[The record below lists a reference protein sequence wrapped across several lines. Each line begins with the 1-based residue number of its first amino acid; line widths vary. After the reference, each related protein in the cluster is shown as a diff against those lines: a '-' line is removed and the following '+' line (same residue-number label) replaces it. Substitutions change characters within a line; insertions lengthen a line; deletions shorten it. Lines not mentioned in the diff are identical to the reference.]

1 MSDPRELRNFING
14 EFKPPRDGETM
25 DVVNPSTGEVYA
37 TAPKSGEGDVDDA
50 LKAAQA
56 AFDNGWRDTTPS
68 ERMTALLKMADAIE
82 ENAEKLVD
90 IEAENT
96 GKPKGLT
103 LSEEIPPMCD
113 QIRFFAG
120 AARMLEGKA
129 TAEYM
134 TGFTSS
140 IRREPI
146 GVIGS
151 VTPWNYPM
159 MMAVWKFGP
168 ALAAGNTMVIKPSDT
183 TPASTAYLAELFAE
197 ILPPGVFNVVCGDR
211 DTGANVVAHPIPQM
225 VSITGSIAA
234 GKAVARSAAD
244 TLKRT
249 HLELGGKAPVIVFD
263 DADLSSA
270 AEDIAVAGYFNA
282 GQDCTAATRV
292 LAGAR
297 VQQDIAGG
305 PRRAGRHRAALE
317 GRGGGLGGF
326 LHSPDQQRHQ
336 LDKVNGMVE
345 RTPDHAKVLVGGER
359 ATDNGYFYEPTVIE
373 GVEQADELAT
383 TEIFGPV
390 ITVQS
395 FSDEDE
401 AVRWANGT
409 EYGLASSVWTA
420 NHKRALRVS
429 RALDFGCVWVNCHI
443 PLVAEMP
450 HRRLQALGLRQ
461 GPVRVLV
468 RGVHARQARDVGD
481 RGASPQTQEPSQ
493 RLGLSTTS
501 SGRAARRSSCVL

>member
-14 EFKPPRDGETM
+14 EFKPPRGGETM

-197 ILPPGVFNVVCGDR
+197 ILPRGVQRGVRRPRHRSERG
-211 DTGANVVAHPIPQM
+211 GPQFRKW
-225 VSITGSIAA
+225 SRSPAA
-234 GKAVARSAAD
+234 SPPARPWPARPP
-244 TLKRT
+244 TR
-249 HLELGGKAPVIVFD
+249 
-263 DADLSSA
+263 SSA
-270 AEDIAVAGYFNA
+270 P
-282 GQDCTAATRV
+282 TSSW
-292 LAGAR
+292 
-297 VQQDIAGG
+297 
-305 PRRAGRHRAALE
+305 AGR
-317 GRGGGLGGF
+317 
-326 LHSPDQQRHQ
+326 
-336 LDKVNGMVE
+336 
-345 RTPDHAKVLVGGER
+345 
-359 ATDNGYFYEPTVIE
+359 
-373 GVEQADELAT
+373 
-383 TEIFGPV
+383 
-390 ITVQS
+390 
-395 FSDEDE
+395 
-401 AVRWANGT
+401 
-409 EYGLASSVWTA
+409 
-420 NHKRALRVS
+420 
-429 RALDFGCVWVNCHI
+429 
-443 PLVAEMP
+443 
-450 HRRLQALGLRQ
+450 RR
-461 GPVRVLV
+461 
-468 RGVHARQARDVGD
+468 
-481 RGASPQTQEPSQ
+481 
-493 RLGLSTTS
+493 
-501 SGRAARRSSCVL
+501 